1 MFNAPSQK
9 ALDEID
15 TIFQHFKGRFP
26 NIKNKDLYDRIY
38 DGYCWG
44 EGGLWI
50 TTIELWEKAFT
61 GNSPFSV
68 FKDWDEYFKY
78 NGEFLNHPKFLRKQH
93 LLSVSNYIF
102 DEFKYSLSF
111 RERISFN
118 LGYTKVNIPSYSKE
132 LDALTDKELEE
143 KFKSLKIPWWNNA
156 YEKYLRNN
164 KKLSI
169 VSLYFPFIGK
179 VYIWWKSRKVKIV

>member
-1 MFNAPSQK
+1 MFNAPSQE

-38 DGYCWG
+38 GGYCWG

-78 NGEFLNHPKFLRKQH
+78 NGEFLKHPKFLRKLH

-111 RERISFN
+111 RRRISFD
-118 LGYTKVNIPSYSKE
+118 LGYIKVNIPSYSKE
-132 LDALTDKELEE
+132 LDALTDGELEE
-143 KFKSLKIPWWNNA
+143 KFKSLNIPWWNNA

-164 KKLSI
+164 RKLS
-169 VSLYFPFIGK
+169 VVFLFFPFIGK
-179 VYIWWKSRKVKIV
+179 VYLWWKSRKVKIV